1 MGIAGTTTGHRG
13 DGLVTMRVPFVDLKR
28 PGARAAGRV
37 RRSLRLGRSSGPP
50 TPWGPSSAQ
59 FEEAFAHFCGCD
71 HAVGV
76 SSGTDAVKLA
86 LIAAGVRPG
95 DEVIVPANTF
105 IATAEAVSHVGA
117 TPVFVDCLE
126 SNGLMDT
133 AAVGPAVTP
142 RTTAV
147 VPVHLYGQPVD
158 MDALAEVASAHG
170 LAVVEDACQAHG
182 ATYKGRPAGSFGVT
196 AAFSFYPGKN
206 LGALGDGGA
215 VTTNDAAAAET
226 VRLYRN
232 HGQEDKYTHRVVGY
246 CDRLHNLQAALL
258 LRQAAAPRRLERG
271 PARGR
276 RRLRFRPG
284 GKARG
289 DGHASS
295 GDMGRGRLSPV
306 RGDGGRQGRGAA
318 SDWESEASSPGS
330 TIRCRCTC
338 SLPTRAGVL
347 RGRLPRRRAQG
358 GAHPVAAHVPGDHAR
373 AARLRGRG
381 SGAGAR
387 LTGAGAERKGERT

>member
-1 MGIAGTTTGHRG
+1 MGSAGTTTGHRG
-13 DGLVTMRVPFVDLKR
+13 DDLVAMRVPFVDLKR
-28 PGARAAGRV
+28 QAEGLRAEFDAAFHSVVERAAYTM
-37 RRSLRLGRSSGPP
+37 GPEL
-50 TPWGPSSAQ
+50 AQ

-71 HAVGV
+71 HAIGV

-86 LIAAGVRPG
+86 LLAAGVQPG
-95 DEVIVPANTF
+95 DDVIVPANTF
-105 IATAEAVSHVGA
+105 IATAEAVSHIGA

-182 ATYKGRPAGSFGVT
+182 ATYKGRPAGSFGIT

-215 VTTNDAAAAET
+215 VTTNDAAAADT

-232 HGQEDKYTHRVVGY
+232 HGQTDRYTHQVAGY

-258 LRQAAAPRRLERG
+258 LLKLPHLAAWNEARRIA
-271 PARGR
+271 ARDYDSGLAGR
-276 RRLRFRPG
+276 
-284 GKARG
+284 
-289 DGHASS
+289 DGVTVTELGATR
-295 GDMGRGRLSPV
+295 RGRLSPV
-306 RGDGGRQGRGAA
+306 RGDGGGQGRGAGA
-318 SDWESEASSPGS
+318 TG
-330 TIRCRCTC
+330 
-338 SLPTRAGVL
+338 RAGGRVRDPLSGAAAPAARL
-347 RGRLPRRRAQG
+347 REVGICAGRLPRLRAQG
-358 GAHPVAAHVPGDHAR
+358 GAHALAADVPRDHAR
-373 AARLRGRG
+373 AARLRGGVSGRG
-381 SGAGAR
+381 DGPDGP
-387 LTGAGAERKGERT
+387 ERRESE